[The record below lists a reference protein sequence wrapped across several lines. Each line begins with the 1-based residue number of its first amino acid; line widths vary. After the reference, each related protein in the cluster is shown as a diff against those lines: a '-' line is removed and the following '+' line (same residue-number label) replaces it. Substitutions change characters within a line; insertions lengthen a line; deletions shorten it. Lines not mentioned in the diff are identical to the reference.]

1 MHQDRE
7 FHAPP
12 LKTRLPVMLLLSGM
26 ALLYLMLMTWTK
38 QPHRLTLV
46 ACLAA
51 LAIFISRPRIE
62 TMLVGLPFALGLGF
76 YELAIPPFQ
85 PTLATLAGLV
95 LILFWVLDK
104 IVWNR
109 SPTLPRG
116 IGLRLAVAG
125 LLFQT
130 ASVFISV
137 HYHGQHVWNAIRE
150 GSNLFL
156 FLPLAMI
163 LPEHLT
169 DEADIARIIRASVL
183 ALLVVGAVG
192 VAQYF
197 GTASISRL
205 DMSIGYTYRLRVFST
220 LPAPNVLA
228 GYLEMMVPMALASLL
243 CEKSKGWR
251 VISLLAFVT
260 GFLSVLFTFS
270 RGGFFMTVAA
280 NAAVLV
286 YSFRRKPVVPLAAGA
301 LFIYMMATN
310 SDTFARQLSLVT
322 EPRDV
327 ITQPTLLHRALTY
340 DSFWHV
346 FSRHP
351 WTGVGWGAQEFF
363 WGGTPIYT
371 FWDVRHAVST
381 EDIPHFGGLNSV
393 FFNQAVK
400 GGILGVV
407 ALAFVVLALLRSSYV
422 ALIRPVGVMPAS
434 IVAGLAAFAFHQLV
448 DNLVKWPQT
457 NGVFWLQIGLLGAIS
472 LCRKRGG
479 SFCTFL

>member
-1 MHQDRE
+1 MQEERE

-12 LKTRLPVMLLLSGM
+12 IKTSLPVMLMFSGM
-26 ALLYLMLMTWTK
+26 ALLYLFLMTLMK
-38 QPHRLTLV
+38 QPHRLALV
-46 ACLAA
+46 ACLAG
-51 LAIFISRPRIE
+51 LAVFISRPRIE
-62 TMLVGLPFALGLGF
+62 TLLPGLPFALGLGY
-76 YELAIPPFQ
+76 YEIGMPPFQ
-85 PTLATLAGLV
+85 PTLATLAGMTL
-95 LILFWVLDK
+95 LLLWILEKV
-104 IVWNR
+104 VWNG
-109 SPTLPRG
+109 SPVLPRG
-116 IGLRLAVAG
+116 VGLRLALAG

-130 ASVFISV
+130 ISVFMSV

-150 GSNLFL
+150 GSGLFL
-156 FLPLAMI
+156 FLPLAII
-163 LPEHLT
+163 LPERLT
-169 DEADIARIIRASVL
+169 DEADITRIIRASVL
-183 ALLVVGAVG
+183 ALLVVGSVG

-197 GTASISRL
+197 GTASVSRL

-220 LPAPNVLA
+220 LPAANVLA
-228 GYLEMMVPMALASLL
+228 GYLEMLVPMSLASLL
-243 CEKSKGWR
+243 CEKSRGWR
-251 VISLLAFVT
+251 VVSLTAFAT

-286 YSFRRKPVVPLAAGA
+286 YSFRRKPFVPLAAGV
-301 LFIYMMATN
+301 LFFYVMATN

-327 ITQPTLLHRALTY
+327 VTQPTLLHRALTY

-351 WTGVGWGAQEFF
+351 WTGVGWGAREFF

-371 FWDVRHAVST
+371 FWDVRHALST
-381 EDIPHFGGLNSV
+381 EDIQHFGGLNSV

-400 GGILGVV
+400 GGIFAVI
-407 ALAFVVLALLRSSYV
+407 ALAFVALALVRASYE
-422 ALIRPVGVMPAS
+422 ALLRPVGVMPAS
-434 IVAGLAAFAFHQLV
+434 IVAGLGAFAFHELV

-457 NGVFWLQIGLLGAIS
+457 NGVFWMQIGLLGAIS

-479 SFCTFL
+479 TFCTFL